1 MKKVLIVDDEIAVA
15 TVFESAL
22 KGAGYEVK
30 MASDAK
36 SGLSAAKGDSFDLVL
51 MDQMMPD
58 MSGNEA
64 LKTLKSDPTTSS
76 VPVAMLTNFG
86 HDTMVKE
93 ALNSQAA
100 DYILKYQI
108 SNDGLVERV
117 KSIIGPPDSAGGGVA
132 AEMPQQTGGAPA
144 AAPQPTSAPADGS
157 VPQPPNVPTE
167 SSPTPA
173 PVQPTTGEA
182 GGDSAKTQ

>member
-1 MKKVLIVDDEIAVA
+1 MKRVLIVDDEIAVA
-15 TVFESAL
+15 TVFEAAL
-22 KGAGYEVK
+22 KSAGYDVK
-30 MASDAK
+30 LAPDAK
-36 SGLSAAKGDSFDLVL
+36 TGLATAQGEKFDLVL

-64 LKTLKSDPTTSS
+64 LKTLKSDPVTAA

-93 ALNSQAA
+93 ALNSNAA

-117 KSIIGPPDSAGGGVA
+117 KGLIGEANGG
-132 AEMPQQTGGAPA
+132 A
-144 AAPQPTSAPADGS
+144 AAPTAPNPSQNAAPADPNLKQGS
-157 VPQPPNVPTE
+157 
-167 SSPTPA
+167 
-173 PVQPTTGEA
+173 
-182 GGDSAKTQ
+182 